1 MPSGNISRD
10 GAPAPSFDGY
20 VSDSLYPSNFHQSFQ
35 PSWTDWILERHAIAP
50 PRGAGEPFTL
60 VDLGCGDGLGLIV
73 SAAAH
78 PQGRFIGV
86 DVSPDHVARGTALIG
101 QAGLGNVALHCM
113 DFASARSMADGSA
126 DYVTAQGVLA
136 WVSETNRQA
145 LLDLAA
151 AWLKPGGAF
160 TVGYNSFPG
169 WGQVAAFQ
177 RLVRAIAAN
186 EQGDSAQRFS
196 AALEK
201 ARNAEVFQASIWE
214 WIDPLLERFP
224 ANYFAHEYLNGHWN
238 PCWSGD
244 VITAADERGMTLVG
258 QATAARLRKDLY
270 YTKKWQDSM
279 AAMPDIAAQE
289 IAADIL
295 AHTWYRQDI
304 YLKGAPQHRDDR
316 HALDA
321 IMARHWIM
329 PPVPGDIR
337 EYRTSTPA
345 GVVSFDNAAARAI
358 IALLADG
365 PASLAGLPA
374 LAEGDRL
381 NSIDALFMAGI
392 VIPCDPAGNPLAAMR
407 LNRVLATQDFP
418 INALSGGHGAI
429 GISPHELP
437 AYDPDDRR
445 RMGLADSWPDAVEQ
459 AQSAQ

>member
-1 MPSGNISRD
+1 MPSIICSKD
-10 GAPAPSFDGY
+10 TQSFDGY

-35 PSWTDWILERHAIAP
+35 PPWTDWILERHALVP
-50 PRGAGEPFTL
+50 PRGAGAPFTL

-73 SAAAH
+73 TAAAH
-78 PQGRFIGV
+78 PQGRFVGI
-86 DVSPDHVARGTALIG
+86 DVSPDHVARGTALIS
-101 QAGLGNVALHCM
+101 QAGLENISLHCL
-113 DFASARSMADGSA
+113 DFLSARSLADGAA

-151 AWLKPGGAF
+151 AWLAPGGAF
-160 TVGYNSFPG
+160 TVGYNSYPG

-177 RLVRAIAAN
+177 RLVRAIALN
-186 EQGDSAQRFS
+186 EQGDSAQRF
-196 AALEK
+196 AAAVEK
-201 ARNAEVFQASIWE
+201 TRAAGVFDSSIWE

-244 VITAADERGMTLVG
+244 VITAASEHGMTLVG

-270 YTKKWQDSM
+270 YKKKWQDSM
-279 AAMPDIAAQE
+279 ATMPDIASQE

-295 AHTWYRQDI
+295 SHTWYRQDVYI
-304 YLKGAPQHRDDR
+304 MGQPQHRQDR
-316 HALDA
+316 PALDA
-321 IMARHWIM
+321 IMARQWIM
-329 PPVPGDIR
+329 PPAPGGITQ
-337 EYRTSTPA
+337 YSTSTPA

-358 IALLADG
+358 MALLADG
-365 PASLAGLPA
+365 PASLADLPA
-374 LAEGDRL
+374 LTEGDRL

-392 VIPCDPAGNPLAAMR
+392 VIPCDPADDPQAATR
-407 LNRVLATQDFP
+407 LNNMLAGQDFP
-418 INALSGGHGAI
+418 INALSGRHGAI

-437 AYDPDDRR
+437 AYDPDDRL
-445 RMGLADSWPDAVEQ
+445 RMGLADSWPDTAGR